1 MDFKWLREFP
11 LISRCH
17 EEMLLGRQL
26 ELFQHLLESKKEAD
40 RQRNL
45 NRLRILCGRC
55 GSEMELF
62 SIVYLKDNE
71 LWVIGGWHWLE
82 QRLIYREI
90 MQREK
95 QKREEESAQLYFLSV
110 LGIAT

>member
-1 MDFKWLREFP
+1 MIRDP
-11 LISRCH
+11 I
-17 EEMLLGRQL
+17 
-26 ELFQHLLESKKEAD
+26 
-40 RQRNL
+40 NL
-45 NRLRILCGRC
+45 QILCRKC

-90 MQREK
+90 MQQEK
-95 QKREEESAQLYFLSV
+95 PKREEESVQLDFLSV
-110 LGIAT
+110 LGIAA